1 MLNFFKDY
9 EKLNPTPAQPPAAAP
24 KTGEEL
30 AGENLDDI
38 KAYMESLKEGI
49 MQEVRNEISKI
60 TVSQNSDSSVQT
72 DDIDTNNISNQ
83 EGGNDN
89 ASSTDL
95 SSS

>member
-9 EKLNPTPAQPPAAAP
+9 EKVNSVQTPPPAAGP

-72 DDIDTNNISNQ
+72 DDIDTNNILNQ

-89 ASSTDL
+89 ASSTNL